1 MNIEIKGIFKKAI
14 ITDNNIKVG
23 RLEIENN
30 EITEIKYQLATWKDQ
45 GFITF
50 CTEKGGQKVKSLND
64 ATLNK
69 NSIMFYK
76 GSNEKVEEVLKFF
89 SGKVTL
95 TEITEIK
102 KENQNKPKP
111 TTKAQN
117 DDVVCCPKCG
127 STQIT
132 ANKKGFSVGK
142 AVLLGGIGG
151 FIGKNKIEI
160 TCLKC
165 GYSWK
170 AGKK

>member
-1 MNIEIKGIFKKAI
+1 VNIEIKYIIKKAI
-14 ITDNNIKVG
+14 ITDDKVKIG
-23 RLEIENN
+23 KIEIQNS
-30 EITEIKYQLATWKDQ
+30 EITEIKYQMATLGTQ
-45 GFITF
+45 GFLTF
-50 CTEKGGQKVKSLND
+50 CTEKGGQNVKSLNE

-89 SGKVTL
+89 SEKVKL
-95 TEITEIK
+95 TEAKEIN
-102 KENQNKPKP
+102 KEDQNKSK
-111 TTKAQN
+111 TKAQN
-117 DDVVCCPKCG
+117 DVVCCPKCG

-132 ANKKGFSVGK
+132 ANKRGFSVGK

>member
-1 MNIEIKGIFKKAI
+1 MEIKIKGIFKKAI
-14 ITDNNIKVG
+14 ITDDKVKVG
-23 RLEIENN
+23 RLEIVNN
-30 EITEIKYQLATWKDQ
+30 EITEIKYQMATTLTQ

-50 CTEKGGQKVKSLND
+50 CTNNGGQNIEKLED
-64 ATLNK
+64 ASLNK

-76 GSNEKVEEVLKFF
+76 GNNEKVEEVLKFF
-89 SGKVTL
+89 SEKVTL
-95 TEITEIK
+95 VDVTGIK
-102 KENQNKPKP
+102 KEEKIK
-111 TTKAQN
+111 TK
-117 DDVVCCPKCG
+117 DEDIVCCPKCG

-142 AVLLGGIGG
+142 AILLGGVGG

-165 GYSWK
+165 GYRWK

>member
-1 MNIEIKGIFKKAI
+1 MEIEIKGILKKAI
-14 ITDNNIKVG
+14 ITDEKVKVG
-23 RLEIENN
+23 RLEIEND
-30 EITEIKYQLATWKDQ
+30 EITEIKYQMATIGTQ

-76 GSNEKVEEVLKFF
+76 GSNEKVEEILNFF
-89 SGKVTL
+89 SKKVTL
-95 TEITEIK
+95 TEVAEIK
-102 KENQNKPKP
+102 KEEKTK
-111 TTKAQN
+111 TKAQSK
-117 DDVVCCPKCG
+117 DEDIVCCPKCG

-142 AVLLGGIGG
+142 SILLGGIGG

-165 GYSWK
+165 GYRWK

>member
-1 MNIEIKGIFKKAI
+1 MEIEIKGILKKAI
-14 ITDNNIKVG
+14 ITDNKVKVG
-23 RLEIENN
+23 RLEIVND
-30 EITEIKYQLATWKDQ
+30 EITEIKYQMATLGTQ

-69 NSIMFYK
+69 NSMMFYY

-89 SGKVTL
+89 SEKVTL
-95 TEITEIK
+95 TEVIGIK
-102 KENQNKPKP
+102 KEEKVK
-111 TTKAQN
+111 TKAKSK
-117 DDVVCCPKCG
+117 DEDVVCCPKCG

-142 AVLLGGIGG
+142 AILLGGVGG

-165 GYSWK
+165 GYRWK

>member
-1 MNIEIKGIFKKAI
+1 MNIEIKYIIKKAI
-14 ITDNNIKVG
+14 ITDDKVKIG
-23 RLEIENN
+23 KIEIQNS
-30 EITEIKYQLATWKDQ
+30 EITEIKYQMATLGTQ
-45 GFITF
+45 GFLTF
-50 CTEKGGQKVKSLND
+50 CTEKGGQNVKSLNE

-89 SGKVTL
+89 SKKVTL

-102 KENQNKPKP
+102 KENQNKP
-111 TTKAQN
+111 TTKTKN
-117 DDVVCCPKCG
+117 DDVVRCPKCG

-160 TCLKC
+160 TCLRC